1 MHWGFVIAG
10 YLIIFSGLGV
20 YIGAVLLRG
29 RELSKRVPQDR
40 RRFLD

>member
-10 YLIIFSGLGV
+10 YLLVFGGLAAYV
-20 YIGAVLLRG
+20 ASVLVRA
-29 RELSKRVPQDR
+29 RELSKRVPPDR